1 MKPTIYW
8 LPGPWA
14 GRLAILARPRGND
27 WLNEEIHAWRDAGVQ
42 VVVSLL
48 GPDEELELG
57 LADEARL
64 VRASNLRFINFP
76 IEDYGVPSSEDELHK
91 LVKQV
96 EYLLDR
102 GNTVGIHCRAGI
114 GRSAIVAACMLVE
127 RGQGVEA
134 SFEQIERARGVP
146 VPDTVDQ
153 RAWVADFAHSSLNA
167 SR

>member
-27 WLNEEIHAWRDAGVQ
+27 WLNDEIFGWREAGVQ

-64 VRASNLRFINFP
+64 VLSNNLRFISFP
-76 IEDYGVPSSEDELHK
+76 IKDYGVPSSEEEVHD

-96 EYLLDR
+96 EHLLDR

-127 RGQGVEA
+127 RGQSVEV
-134 SFEQIERARGVP
+134 SFEQIERARGVH
-146 VPDTVDQ
+146 VPDTVNQ
-153 RAWVADFAHSSLNA
+153 REWVADFAHHHSAL